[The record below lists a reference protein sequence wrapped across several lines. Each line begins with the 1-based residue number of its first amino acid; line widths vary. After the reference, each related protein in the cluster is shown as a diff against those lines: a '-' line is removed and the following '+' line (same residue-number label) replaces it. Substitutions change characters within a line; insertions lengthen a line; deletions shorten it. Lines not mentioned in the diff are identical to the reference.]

1 MAYFDNDGDTV
12 TGAIVSNATPTT
24 LMVTDIAAIQYLYGA
39 NEQYNA
45 GDTTYTLGS
54 FSDKNYIYASIQ
66 DAGGIDPFSWAD
78 QTTSAIIDL
87 LPGKYSFF
95 GKIGSQSDPDLESD
109 FGAGDGILGIAENC
123 VIENAIGG
131 SNRDLIQGNS
141 AANILYGGTG
151 AGTSDMLWGKG
162 GNDIFVCSL
171 SDATTNFLL
180 SDIVLGFTNGE
191 DKIGLEDRVFADLTI
206 SNNSGHTRIVDTGSN
221 KILFTLD
228 SFDHTLMDITDFI
241 VTDFV

>member
-1 MAYFDNDGDTV
+1 M
-12 TGAIVSNATPTT
+12 
-24 LMVTDIAAIQYLYGA
+24 
-39 NEQYNA
+39 
-45 GDTTYTLGS
+45 
-54 FSDKNYIYASIQ
+54 
-66 DAGGIDPFSWAD
+66 
-78 QTTSAIIDL
+78 
-87 LPGKYSFF
+87 
-95 GKIGSQSDPDLESD
+95 ESD
-109 FGAGDGILGIAENC
+109 FSAGDGILGIAENC

-191 DKIGLEDRVFADLTI
+191 DKIGLEDRVFADLSI
-206 SNNSGHTRIVDTGSN
+206 SNNSGDTRIVDTGSN

-228 SFDHTLMDITDFI
+228 TFDHTLIDITDFI